1 MTCKS
6 ILEEVRHVSIL
17 DYHNSIPPPLPYS
30 IGSKKVSTAVFD
42 WQRQGQL
49 MEGSEVGQFLSRI
62 ESPRCRGF
70 HLIFDLSS
78 MKKRTVLRGVDP
90 DHYIRLFY
98 CTSWYPLWLLF
109 PDLDQVEVT
118 GEDYSALA
126 RGSGEH
132 GGWTSK
138 HNAFLSFVQSSQN
151 CSNIQVWW
159 LGFERN
165 TCTGWLQYPNSSQIV
180 PQTFHLSFFIDLFS
194 SEGDCDL
201 DFPRRMR
208 GSEAPGHP
216 WYMGVPGQVWLWL
229 IRY

>member
-1 MTCKS
+1 M
-6 ILEEVRHVSIL
+6 LDHVSI
-17 DYHNSIPPPLPYS
+17 SEAIIPHPPHYL
-30 IGSKKVSTAVFD
+30 ILLVQRRFQQLFLTAG
-42 WQRQGQL
+42 RQGQL

-62 ESPRCRGF
+62 ASPRCGGF

-98 CTSWYPLWLLF
+98 YTSWYPLWLLF

-132 GGWTSK
+132 GGRTSN

-159 LGFERN
+159 LGFEKKYLYRMITIQTLPN
-165 TCTGWLQYPNSSQIV
+165 LFHKFSIIILHWLV
-180 PQTFHLSFFIDLFS
+180 FLWRWLWLSFPTPNARVR
-194 SEGDCDL
+194 G
-201 DFPRRMR
+201 PRA
-208 GSEAPGHP
+208 SLV
-216 WYMGVPGQVWLWL
+216 YGVPGQVWLWL

>member
-17 DYHNSIPPPLPYS
+17 DYHNSISPPLPYS

-49 MEGSEVGQFLSRI
+49 MEGSEVGQFLSRGKRRHVAGVSI
-62 ESPRCRGF
+62 WFSTYHPWKNGQFWEVLT
-70 HLIFDLSS
+70 LIIF
-78 MKKRTVLRGVDP
+78 
-90 DHYIRLFY
+90 RLFY

-159 LGFERN
+159 LGFEN
-165 TCTGWLQYPNSSQIV
+165 YTS
-180 PQTFHLSFFIDLFS
+180 ID
-194 SEGDCDL
+194 
-201 DFPRRMR
+201 PR
-208 GSEAPGHP
+208 
-216 WYMGVPGQVWLWL
+216 
-229 IRY
+229 

>member
-159 LGFERN
+159 LGFEKKYLYRMITIQTLPN
-165 TCTGWLQYPNSSQIV
+165 LFHKFSIIILHWLV
-180 PQTFHLSFFIDLFS
+180 FLWRWLWLSFPTPNARVR
-194 SEGDCDL
+194 G
-201 DFPRRMR
+201 PRA
-208 GSEAPGHP
+208 SLV
-216 WYMGVPGQVWLWL
+216 YGVPGQVWLWL